1 MATVY
6 AATLSLI
13 PMRCILL
20 SAYVKKKNITIIN
33 LLVEKKHNA
42 KLIVVSSTTVTE
54 EVKLKKQVFT
64 FTQISE
70 KEC

>member
-1 MATVY
+1 M
-6 AATLSLI
+6 S
-13 PMRCILL
+13 
-20 SAYVKKKNITIIN
+20 KKKNITIIN